1 MKLEREEYKKF
12 GFLSIILSLIV
23 GIYWL
28 LRPIKDAVFTN
39 TVGIFF
45 LPYAKIISAISL
57 IPIILL
63 YSKLI
68 DIFKKQQ
75 LFYIIVPLYG
85 LFFLVVALLFNGS
98 LMYSNNY
105 KWHQEQSLGWII
117 YLGIES
123 FILLVYSLFWSFVS
137 SITSTETA
145 EKGYPI
151 IVAGAQIG
159 TIIGSEFAKHA
170 SYLGIPWLLFIA
182 ACGIFIIPILIMF
195 FTKLYYHSID
205 YSLQKKPTGFIEGLK
220 LLISK
225 PYLVG
230 ILGIS
235 TLGCIV
241 ATILEFAL
249 IFKAKEIYYSTTSMI
264 EFLGFYGQS
273 INFLTLMFSLFC
285 ANFII
290 KKCGFNISLRISPV
304 IVGILLC
311 CIWFVPSLWMLFVVT
326 VIIKCLLYGLN
337 NPCKEIAYIQT
348 SNDIKF
354 KTKGWIDTIGYRIA
368 ESIGGII
375 SIIFPIMS
383 NLFSLVPGSL
393 IVLSIVILWII
404 TTIYVGQKNF
414 QLIQNNQIIE

>member
-1 MKLEREEYKKF
+1 MKLELEEYKKF

-39 TVGIFF
+39 TVGVSF
-45 LPYAKIISAISL
+45 LPYAKIISAFFL

-85 LFFLVVALLFNGS
+85 IFFFAVAFLL
-98 LMYSNNY
+98 NNY
-105 KWHQEQSLGWII
+105 NWQQNHMLSWAI

-123 FILLVYSLFWSFVS
+123 FILLVYALFWSFVS
-137 SITSTETA
+137 SITSATVA
-145 EKGYPI
+145 QKRYPI

-170 SYLGIPWLLFIA
+170 SQLGIPWL
-182 ACGIFIIPILIMF
+182 IFIGAVGICLIPILVIIF
-195 FTKLYYHSID
+195 IKLYSHNID
-205 YSLQKKPTGFIEGLK
+205 YCVQKKSTGLIEGLK

-230 ILGIS
+230 ILGIA

-241 ATILEFAL
+241 VTILELAL
-249 IFKAKEIYYSTTSMI
+249 IFKVKETYQATTKI
-264 EFLGFYGQS
+264 VEFLGLYGQS
-273 INFLTLMFSLFC
+273 INLLTLIFSLFC
-285 ANFII
+285 TKFII
-290 KKCGFNISLRISPV
+290 KKCGFKLSLSICPA
-304 IVGILLC
+304 IVGILVFCVLML
-311 CIWFVPSLWMLFVVT
+311 PSLWMLFVAT
-326 VIIKCLLYGLN
+326 VIIKCVLYGLN
-337 NPCKEIAYIQT
+337 NPCKEMAYINT
-348 SNDIKF
+348 SDDIKF
-354 KTKGWIDTIGYRIA
+354 KTKGWIDTIGYRVA

-383 NLFSLVPGSL
+383 NLFAWGFGSF
-393 IVLSIVILWII
+393 IVLGVVMLWGIA
-404 TTIYVGQKNF
+404 TVYVGQKN
-414 QLIQNNQIIE
+414 LELVQNSQIIE